1 MTGSL
6 AGSDAIVYNVV
17 ADCNCTSGC
26 LESQVVSGG
35 NDFKKEIYIFPS
47 RCEVEYAKALT

>member
-26 LESQVVSGG
+26 LESQEFRVEMISKRKFIYFLLVVKWSML
-35 NDFKKEIYIFPS
+35 K
-47 RCEVEYAKALT
+47 L